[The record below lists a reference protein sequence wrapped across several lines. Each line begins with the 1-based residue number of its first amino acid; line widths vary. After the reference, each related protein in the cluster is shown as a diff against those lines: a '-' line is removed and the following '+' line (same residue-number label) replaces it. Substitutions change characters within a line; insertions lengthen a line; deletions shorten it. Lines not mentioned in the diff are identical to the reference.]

1 MRINL
6 PTIFYIIKPFVPRKL
21 QIYLRRILIKRKQKK
36 FVSIWPIL
44 ESASNKPKHW
54 KGWPNEKKFALILTH
69 DVEHQKGYNRV
80 LQLMK
85 LEKELGFVGS
95 YNFIPERDYRVE
107 ISVINT
113 LNENGFECGVH
124 GLHHDGKLFSSEKE
138 FLKRAG
144 KIKKYANEWNAL
156 GFRAPAMHHNLD
168 YIGALNLL
176 YDLSTFDT
184 DPFEPQPDGVNT
196 IFPFWINNKRHKD
209 GGYIEMP
216 YTLAQDSTLYLIM
229 KENNFNIWQTKLEW
243 IIKNEGMALINV
255 HPDYIDF
262 NNTNGKYEEFPIK
275 YYVDFL
281 KHIKTNYF
289 NQYWNALPRDVAMY
303 SKQFLV

>member
-6 PTIFYIIKPFVPRKL
+6 PTIFYLIKPLVPRKF

-44 ESASNKPKHW
+44 ESASYKPKNW
-54 KGWPNEKKFALILTH
+54 KGWPNNKKFALILHTMLNIKK
-69 DVEHQKGYNRV
+69 DIIEFYN
-80 LQLMK
+80 LMK

-95 YNFIPERDYRVE
+95 YNFIPERDYRVD
-107 ISVINT
+107 ISLINT
-113 LNENGFECGVH
+113 LKENGFECGVH

-138 FLKRAG
+138 FLKRAE

-168 YIGALNLL
+168 YIGELNLL

-196 IFPFWINNKRHKD
+196 IFPS
-209 GGYIEMP
+209 M
-216 YTLAQDSTLYLIM
+216 
-229 KENNFNIWQTKLEW
+229 
-243 IIKNEGMALINV
+243 
-255 HPDYIDF
+255 DY
-262 NNTNGKYEEFPIK
+262 KQ
-275 YYVDFL
+275 
-281 KHIKTNYF
+281 KTQRRRIY
-289 NQYWNALPRDVAMY
+289 
-303 SKQFLV
+303 